1 MACFSTP
8 VIGSTFMAESHSRF
22 TRTPAITARAR
33 TLRKRMSPI
42 ERKLWY
48 TLRGAQLGASFR
60 RQHPVG
66 PYVLDFYCPSA
77 GLAVELDGDEHA
89 SRTSRDH
96 RRTRFLNDR
105 GIRVIRFFN
114 RDVWNNL
121 DGVKEMIAL
130 ELGRLRT

>member
-1 MACFSTP
+1 
-8 VIGSTFMAESHSRF
+8 MAESHSRF
-22 TRTPAITARAR
+22 TRTPAMTARAR
-33 TLRKRMSPI
+33 TQRKRMSPI

-48 TLRGAQLGASFR
+48 ALRGTQLGASFR

-66 PYVLDFYCPSA
+66 PYVLDFYCASA

-89 SRTSRDH
+89 SRTIRDH
-96 RRTRFLNDR
+96 RRKRFLNGR

-121 DGVKEMIAL
+121 DGVKELIACEL
-130 ELGRLRT
+130 ERLRT

>member
-1 MACFSTP
+1 
-8 VIGSTFMAESHSRF
+8 VAENHSRF
-22 TRTPAITARAR
+22 ARTLAMTARAR
-33 TLRKRMSPI
+33 TLRKHVSPI
-42 ERKLWY
+42 ERKLWSA
-48 TLRGAQLGASFR
+48 LRGGQLGASFR

-96 RRTRFLNDR
+96 RRTRFLSGC
-105 GIRVIRFFN
+105 GIHVIRFFN

-121 DGVKEMIAL
+121 DGVKELIAL
-130 ELGRLRT
+130 ELERLRT